1 VPRLRWLLSS
11 NFSLSRIYR
20 GDFRRD
26 VRTQVV
32 VVIATPARSKLSR
45 AAQRRRQE
53 PDGNASMRA
62 HTGTATGADEAT
74 LHRRWL
80 TKNIKG
86 LFGIFRRAV
95 MGGLAVATIS
105 SAPRL

>member
-1 VPRLRWLLSS
+1 
-11 NFSLSRIYR
+11 
-20 GDFRRD
+20 
-26 VRTQVV
+26 VV
-32 VVIATPARSKLSR
+32 VAIATPVRSKLSR
-45 AAQRRRQE
+45 AARWRQQE

-62 HTGTATGADEAT
+62 HTGTTAGADEAT
-74 LHRRWL
+74 LQRRWL

>member
-1 VPRLRWLLSS
+1 
-11 NFSLSRIYR
+11 
-20 GDFRRD
+20 
-26 VRTQVV
+26 VV